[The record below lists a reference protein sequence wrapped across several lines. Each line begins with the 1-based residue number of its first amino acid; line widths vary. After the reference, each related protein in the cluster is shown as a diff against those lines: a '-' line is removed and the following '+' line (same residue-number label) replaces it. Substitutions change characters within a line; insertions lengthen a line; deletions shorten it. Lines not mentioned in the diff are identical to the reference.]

1 MKTKWRIVVTVEG
14 PEKDGSTFQLAN
26 LVPLFEVNRLL
37 RGSKWTATGI
47 DVKPEAQTD

>member
-1 MKTKWRIVVTVEG
+1 MKTKWRIVVEVEG

-37 RGSKWTATGI
+37 RGSKWHGVGI
-47 DVKPEAQTD
+47 SVEQVSE